1 MATTDLQ
8 CKLDVETTSEN
19 GLPTA
24 GLWVC
29 LLITQQM
36 VFPPQPAMH

>member
-1 MATTDLQ
+1 LRGEIEHAAAMATTDLQ

-24 GLWVC
+24 GL
-29 LLITQQM
+29 
-36 VFPPQPAMH
+36 